1 MLNHHH
7 FTMKNLIL
15 TIAMMAALILW
26 AVTSIA
32 LADDFKT
39 VNGKEYKNA
48 TVSRVEPDGIVLKTK
63 VGVTKVYFTELP
75 KEVQQRFG
83 YEPVRATIAAQQQQR
98 QEDEQQLETLKE
110 RMPKYRIQGLII
122 RKTSD
127 GLIVQQSNLGPS
139 VGHNA
144 TDIPMGIKN
153 PPMGAFV
160 LIREYPDQENLVD
173 GDHVDAVA
181 YGNGPVSLGGST
193 CRSYTFFSR

>member
-1 MLNHHH
+1 
-7 FTMKNLIL
+7 MKTVKTL
-15 TIAMMAALILW
+15 TLLAIC
-26 AVTSIA
+26 VTSIT

-39 VNGKEYKNA
+39 VNGKEDKDA
-48 TVSRVEPDGIVLKTK
+48 KVSSIEPDGIVLKTK
-63 VGVTKVYFTELP
+63 VGVSKVYFTELP
-75 KEVQQRFG
+75 KEVQQRLG
-83 YEPVRATIAAQQQQR
+83 YEPVRAAAAVAKSNAIAAQQQQR
-98 QEDEQQLETLKE
+98 QEDEQQLAALKE

-160 LIREYPDQENLVD
+160 LLREYPDQENLVD